1 MATLNPS
8 NVINGNTIEASDIAQ
23 LYKAFGTGSG
33 ADITGLSMTGSITN
47 ANVSI
52 TATSASNITTAI
64 TGGGTHYLTF
74 VDQAGT
80 RPPKVASLLEYNA
93 ATNNLTV
100 TASFATTASF
110 ALNSSVTQVN
120 TQYYDNGVNT
130 VPADFK
136 FVAGKVA
143 MTNGAATS
151 SIFTNLIGK
160 VLGDTVW
167 INASYPTA
175 FTPFTSSVTVDTTP
189 GPPYTTNLSILKV
202 NVSSSGQ
209 VLITGGPNDTGT
221 VIFTGMYV

>member
-1 MATLNPS
+1 MATS
-8 NVINGNTIEASDIAQ
+8 
-23 LYKAFGTGSG
+23 
-33 ADITGLSMTGSITN
+33 
-47 ANVSI
+47 
-52 TATSASNITTAI
+52 ATSASNITTAV

-120 TQYYDNGVNT
+120 AQFYDNGVNT
-130 VPADFK
+130 IPADFK

-167 INASYPTA
+167 INAAYPQT
-175 FTPFTSSVTVDTTP
+175 FNITSSVTSA
-189 GPPYTTNLSILKV
+189 PPTTNLSILKV
-202 NVSSSGQ
+202 NVSASGQ
-209 VLITGGPNDTGT
+209 VLISGAPSDTGT
-221 VIFTGMYV
+221 IIFTGIYI

>member
-47 ANVSI
+47 ANVATS
-52 TATSASNITTAI
+52 ATSASNITTAV

-110 ALNSSVTQVN
+110 ASNSSVTQVN
-120 TQYYDNGVNT
+120 AQSYDNGTSV
-130 VPADFK
+130 VSGDFK
-136 FVAGKVA
+136 FIAGKTT
-143 MTNGAATS
+143 MTVGAATS
-151 SIFTNLIGK
+151 SVFPVLIGK
-160 VLGDTVW
+160 LLGDTVW
-167 INASYPTA
+167 INASYPEA
-175 FTPFTSSVTVDTTP
+175 FNITSSVSP
-189 GPPYTTNLSILKV
+189 GAPGITNLSILKV
-202 NVSSSGQ
+202 DVSGSGQ
-209 VLITGGPNDTGT
+209 VLISGAPSDTGT
-221 VIFTGMYV
+221 VIFTGIYI

>member
-47 ANVSI
+47 ANVAI
-52 TATSASNITTAI
+52 TATSASNITTAV

-110 ALNSSVTQVN
+110 ASNSSVTQVN
-120 TQYYDNGVNT
+120 AQSYDNGTSV
-130 VPADFK
+130 VPGDFK

-143 MTNGAATS
+143 MLNGAATS
-151 SIFTNLIGK
+151 SVFPVLIGK
-160 VLGDTVW
+160 SLGDDVF
-167 INASYPTA
+167 INASYPTT

-202 NVSSSGQ
+202 NVSSSGE

-221 VIFTGMYV
+221 IIFTGIYI

>member
-8 NVINGNTIEASDIAQ
+8 NVVNGNTIEASDIAQ

-110 ALNSSVTQVN
+110 ASNSSVTQVN
-120 TQYYDNGVNT
+120 AQFYDNGVNT
-130 VPADFK
+130 IPADFK

-167 INASYPTA
+167 INAAYPQA
-175 FTPFTSSVTVDTTP
+175 FNITSSVTSA
-189 GPPYTTNLSILKV
+189 PPTTNLSILKV
-202 NVSSSGQ
+202 NVSASGQ
-209 VLITGGPNDTGT
+209 VLISGAPSDTGT
-221 VIFTGMYV
+221 VIFTGIYI

>member
-1 MATLNPS
+1 MATLDPG

-47 ANVSI
+47 ADE
-52 TATSASNITTAI
+52 ATLAFSASNITTAV

-110 ALNSSVTQVN
+110 ASNSSVTQVN
-120 TQYYDNGVNT
+120 AQSYDNGTSV
-130 VPADFK
+130 VPGDFK
-136 FVAGKVA
+136 FIAGKTL
-143 MTNGAATS
+143 MTAGAATS
-151 SIFTNLIGK
+151 SVFPVLIGK
-160 VLGDTVW
+160 LLGDTVW
-167 INASYPTA
+167 INASYPES
-175 FTPFTSSVTVDTTP
+175 FNITSSVNTTP
-189 GPPYTTNLSILKV
+189 PGITNLSILKV
-202 NVSSSGQ
+202 DVSGSGQ
-209 VLITGGPNDTGT
+209 VLISGAPSDTGT
-221 VIFTGMYV
+221 VIFTGIYI

>member
-1 MATLNPS
+1 MATLDPG

-47 ANVSI
+47 ADE
-52 TATSASNITTAI
+52 ATLAFSASNITTAV

-93 ATNNLTV
+93 DTNNLTV

-110 ALNSSVTQVN
+110 ASNSSVTQVN
-120 TQYYDNGVNT
+120 AQSYDNGTSV
-130 VPADFK
+130 VPGDFK

-143 MTNGAATS
+143 MLSGAATS
-151 SIFTNLIGK
+151 SVFPVLIGK
-160 VLGDTVW
+160 LLGDTVW
-167 INASYPTA
+167 INASYPES
-175 FTPFTSSVTVDTTP
+175 FNITSSVNTTP
-189 GPPYTTNLSILKV
+189 PGITNLSILKV
-202 NVSSSGQ
+202 DVSGSGQ
-209 VLITGGPNDTGT
+209 VLISGAPSDTGT
-221 VIFTGMYV
+221 VIFTGIYI